1 MRKFHRVLIP
11 IALLALAQI
20 AASTG
25 WADDDDARAERLR
38 ARGDRAEERLDRK
51 GERQNRKLDRAGD
64 RAERRA
70 DRTAQRIER

>member
-25 WADDDDARAERLR
+25 WADDDARADRLR
-38 ARGDRAEERLDRK
+38 TRGDRAEERLDRK

-70 DRTAQRIER
+70 ERAAQRIER